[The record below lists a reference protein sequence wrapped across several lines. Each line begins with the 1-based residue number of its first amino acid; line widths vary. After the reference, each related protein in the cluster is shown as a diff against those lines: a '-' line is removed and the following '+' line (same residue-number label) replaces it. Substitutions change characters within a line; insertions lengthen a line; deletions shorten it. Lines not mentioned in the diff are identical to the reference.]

1 MAPAKTPPELLAKL
15 NTVVIKVLNTPVVQE
30 GMAAIGNEPRGTS
43 RPELS
48 AFVNDYM
55 KQIREVV
62 RIAGVKLE
70 D

>member
-1 MAPAKTPPELLAKL
+1 ML
-15 NTVVIKVLNTPVVQE
+15 NTSVVQE

-43 RPELS
+43 RSELS

-62 RIAGVKLE
+62 RISGVKLE